1 MKGLEQLKDAL
12 SEALKEKEIIVD
24 EITTEK
30 KGKYSF
36 LTVVLDKVGGI
47 DLDGIV
53 EATNIIN
60 PIVDRFDICDDS
72 YILDVI
78 SKERGN

>member
-1 MKGLEQLKDAL
+1 MKELEKLKDAL

-30 KGKYSF
+30 KGKYNF

-47 DLDGIV
+47 DLEAIV
-53 EATNIIN
+53 EATHIIN
-60 PIVDRFDICDDS
+60 PIVDEFDICDDS

-78 SKERGN
+78 SKERG

>member
-1 MKGLEQLKDAL
+1 MEKLEKLKEAL
-12 SEALKEKEIIVD
+12 SVALKEKEIIVD

-30 KGKYSF
+30 KGKYNF

-47 DLDGIV
+47 DLDAIV

-60 PIVDRFDICDDS
+60 PIVDEYDICDDS